1 MEGVREVGM
10 EEGEARGKG
19 EEETGDLVLS
29 KKCFWPS
36 FCARGPRP

>member
-1 MEGVREVGM
+1 M

-29 KKCFWPS
+29 KKCFWPLLL
-36 FCARGPRP
+36 CPRP

>member
-1 MEGVREVGM
+1 MGGERDGGR
-10 EEGEARGKG
+10 EARGKG